1 MTFDAEGELRMQAS
15 IEGANAR
22 LLEVIR
28 TQSDVAKLGPDLSA
42 VMTLV
47 SQRAQALTGA
57 MGAVVELA
65 EGDDMVYRAATGAV
79 QSHLGLHLS
88 RATSLSGMCVRDG
101 MVLRCDDSELDPRV
115 DREACRKVG
124 LRSMLVVPLRHDD
137 TVVGV
142 LKVMSERVAA
152 FSNDDLHI
160 LGLMSDLIA
169 AAMFHATRFES
180 NELFYR
186 ATHDMLTG
194 LSNRALFYD
203 RLRQCLDHARRQ
215 QELVCVLILDIDGL
229 KPINDRFGHRA
240 GDAALREF
248 GARLQQVAR
257 KDDTVARL
265 GGDEFASILQVEDR
279 AGVLAHVQR
288 IEQAL
293 DDQFAYEQQPI
304 ALSASIGAAIFPDDA
319 TELEA
324 LLDTADRA
332 MYAVKRARTTRA

>member
-1 MTFDAEGELRMQAS
+1 MQAS
-15 IEGANAR
+15 MEGANGR

-28 TQSDVAKLGPDLSA
+28 TQSDVARLGPDLSA

-47 SQRAQALTGA
+47 SQRAQQLTRA

-65 EGDDMVYRAATGAV
+65 EGDDMVYRAAAGAM
-79 QSHLGLHLS
+79 QSYLGLHLS
-88 RATSLSGMCVRDG
+88 RATSLSGLCVREG
-101 MVLRCDDSELDPRV
+101 TLLRCDDSELDARV
-115 DREACRKVG
+115 DRDACRKVG
-124 LRSMLVVPLRHDD
+124 LRSMVVVPLRHED

-142 LKVMSERVAA
+142 LKVMSERVNA
-152 FSNDDLHI
+152 FDNEDLHI
-160 LGLMSDLIA
+160 LGLMSELIA

-180 NELFYR
+180 SELFYR

-215 QELVCVLILDIDGL
+215 QQRVCVLILDMDGL

-248 GARLQQVAR
+248 GARLQRVSR

-265 GGDEFASILQVEDR
+265 GGDEFASILLQVEDR
-279 AGVLAHVQR
+279 SGVLAHVRR

-293 DDQFAYEQQPI
+293 GEACVHEQQPI
-304 ALSASIGAAIFPDDA
+304 VLSASIGAAIFPDDA
-319 TELEA
+319 DELET
-324 LLDTADRA
+324 LLELADRA
-332 MYAVKRARTTRA
+332 MYTVKRARTVRA